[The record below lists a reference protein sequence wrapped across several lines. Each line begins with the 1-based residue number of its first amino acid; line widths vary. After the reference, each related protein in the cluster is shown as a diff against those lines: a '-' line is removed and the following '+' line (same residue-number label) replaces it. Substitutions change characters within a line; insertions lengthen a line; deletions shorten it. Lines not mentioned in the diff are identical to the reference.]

1 MKNLLFKSNDMEI
14 VLKKVEGLS
23 VGEIDGKTVITA
35 PEGAVYLSEFMNT
48 LPVGILNKK
57 ETGCGATTVVLENEE
72 DVVVACPNKQLIINK
87 VNQYPNQ
94 RCPYELLA
102 VKQGVTADDIEEYI
116 IKCKGKQPIKIMV
129 TYDSLP
135 RVCAVMRTHVSDYKV
150 VVDEYQEILS
160 SCVYRN
166 KAVNNL
172 LQELKDQKNVTY
184 LSATPIPYNYTP
196 EVLKKLPKYEIIWK
210 NTIRIM
216 PHRLQTN
223 SPHSAVVNIIR
234 QHKSGY
240 PFTLGGYKVKEYF
253 FFVNSVSAIGR
264 IIKSA
269 KLDLDEVKIIC
280 SNNDVNRYKLKGL
293 PLGDATGTNKTFTF
307 CTKSAFYGVDF
318 QSDAGL
324 VIIVSDGYTK
334 SSLLDIST
342 DITQIA
348 GRIRTKENPFK
359 HVILHIYSKDMMCQS
374 KEEFDEWYNA
384 RLKYANDT
392 IKACNDL
399 IPELRGCITER
410 IKLDDPEEF
419 VYYNEVENRIELDS
433 LKMAHAKYTFE
444 SVDSVYVNGLSLRD
458 AYLKAGYNVE
468 GSKYWEQQIKN
479 MVFAGMGDRFETYY
493 KMYSDEIRKSTIGK
507 SDLAKDIEFHYG
519 LIPKAY
525 NFLGDE
531 QVAKLKYD
539 EYKVR
544 DMVHYRLPQTK
555 DALNRELKVTFQE
568 GNQYSL
574 KEIKFQLGLIF
585 QKLRIGITAN
595 AVLLKEYCNLK
606 RVKLNNGNGRVD
618 GYRINNYL
626 FMCFSTK
633 RSVEYYL

>member
-1 MKNLLFKSNDMEI
+1 MQNIKEMEG

-23 VGEIDGKTVITA
+23 VYEIDGKTVITA
-35 PEGAVYLSEFMNT
+35 PEEAVYLSEFMNT

-72 DVVVACPNKQLIINK
+72 DVVVACPNRQLIINK

-94 RCPYELLA
+94 RCPYDLLA
-102 VKQGVTADDIEEYI
+102 VKQGVTADDIEKYV

-172 LQELKDQKNVTY
+172 LQELKDQNNVTY
-184 LSATPIPYNYTP
+184 LSATPIPYNFTP
-196 EVLKKLPKYEIIWK
+196 EVLKKLPEYEINWK

-240 PFTLGGYKVKEYF
+240 PFTLGGHKVKEYF

-269 KLDLDEVKIIC
+269 KLDPNEVKIIC
-280 SNNDVNRYKLKGL
+280 SKNEVNRYKLKGL
-293 PLGDATGTNKTFTF
+293 PFGDATGTNKTFTF

-318 QSDAGL
+318 HSDAGL
-324 VIIVSDGYTK
+324 VIIVSDGYAK

-359 HVILHIYSKDMMCQS
+359 HVILHIYNKDMMCQS
-374 KEEFDEWYNA
+374 KEEFDEWYKT
-384 RLKYANDT
+384 RLKYANTT
-392 IKACNDL
+392 IKAFYSL
-399 IPELRGCITER
+399 PPELRDSITER
-410 IKLDDPEEF
+410 IRIDDPEEF
-419 VYYNEVENRIELDS
+419 AYYNYVENKVELDN
-433 LKMAHAKYTFE
+433 LKVAHAKYQFE
-444 SVDSVYVNGLSLRD
+444 AVDSVYKNGLSLRD
-458 AYLKAGYNVE
+458 AYLRAGYNVDDSE
-468 GSKYWEQQIKN
+468 YWEQQIKN
-479 MVFAGMGDRFETYY
+479 MVFAGMGDSFETYY
-493 KMYSDEIRKSTIGK
+493 KKYSDERRNVSIGK
-507 SDLAKDIEFHYG
+507 SDLAKDIEFQNE
-519 LIPKAY
+519 LIPLAY
-525 NFLGDE
+525 NLLGDDE
-531 QVAKLKYD
+531 VAKLKYNVF
-539 EYKVR
+539 KIR
-544 DMVHYRLPQTK
+544 DRVHYKLPKTQ
-555 DALNRELKVTFQE
+555 DALIRELKATFQE
-568 GNQYSL
+568 GNKYTL
-574 KEIKFQLGLIF
+574 KEVKFQMGFIF
-585 QKLRIGITAN
+585 QKLRIGITAK
-595 AVLLKEYCNLK
+595 AKILEEFCNLK
-606 RVKLNNGNGRVD
+606 RVKLNEDKRTD
-618 GYRINNYL
+618 GYKVVNYL
-626 FMCFSTK
+626 FMMFSSS
-633 RSVEYYL
+633 RNVEFCK